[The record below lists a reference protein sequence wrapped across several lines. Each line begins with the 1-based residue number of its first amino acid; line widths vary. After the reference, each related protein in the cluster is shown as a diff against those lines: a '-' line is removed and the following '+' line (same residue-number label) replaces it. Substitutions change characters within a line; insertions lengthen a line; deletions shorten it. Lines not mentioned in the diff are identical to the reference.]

1 MLWGAASL
9 LALLAG
15 CGGGGGGASS
25 TAATPGVTAPAT
37 GADDASDW
45 RALARRCQF
54 PRAGQA
60 DVQGTLMDELKW
72 LRSYYNESYLWYREL
87 PANLRLD
94 DYARPVD
101 FFAVYKTS
109 ALTASGRAKDRFH
122 FTYATDA
129 WEATSGSGT
138 ELGYGVTWSRSVETA
153 VPRVWMVAMV
163 APGSPAALAGMRRG
177 DELSSVDGT
186 ALGDNTPQGV
196 ATLNAGL
203 FPAVAG
209 ERHRLVLAR
218 AGAALTVNLTAAQ
231 VAAPPVQN
239 VKTID
244 TPSGKVGYLQFDDH
258 NQLSEGELAKAITTL
273 KSADVADLVLDMR
286 YNGGGYLAVAS
297 ELAYMIAGPS
307 QTDGK
312 IFERLRY
319 NDKTAPRAPDLF
331 QATAVGFKSSQL
343 AAGAALPYL
352 GLKRVTI
359 LTTPDT
365 CSASESV
372 INSLRGIDVEVNLIG
387 GETCGKPYAFVP
399 ADNCGTTY
407 FAIQMQGTNNK
418 DFGDYADGFQPTCR
432 AGDDLGH
439 ELGDTSER
447 LLSTALGY
455 RANGVCPVQPTLMR
469 AQAGAGAMS
478 LVRPEIK
485 EISIRHR

>member
-1 MLWGAASL
+1 M
-9 LALLAG
+9 
-15 CGGGGGGASS
+15 
-25 TAATPGVTAPAT
+25 
-37 GADDASDW
+37 
-45 RALARRCQF
+45 
-54 PRAGQA
+54 
-60 DVQGTLMDELKW
+60 
-72 LRSYYNESYLWYREL
+72 
-87 PANLRLD
+87 
-94 DYARPVD
+94 
-101 FFAVYKTS
+101 YKTS

-177 DELSSVDGT
+177 DELSSVGGT

-319 NDKTAPRAPDLF
+319 NDKTAPQAPTCSGHRGRL
-331 QATAVGFKSSQL
+331 QVV
-343 AAGAALPYL
+343 AAGRRRGAAVS
-352 GLKRVTI
+352 GL
-359 LTTPDT
+359 
-365 CSASESV
+365 E
-372 INSLRGIDVEVNLIG
+372 
-387 GETCGKPYAFVP
+387 
-399 ADNCGTTY
+399 
-407 FAIQMQGTNNK
+407 
-418 DFGDYADGFQPTCR
+418 
-432 AGDDLGH
+432 AGDDPDHAGH
-439 ELGDTSER
+439 LFGQRIGDQ
-447 LLSTALGY
+447 
-455 RANGVCPVQPTLMR
+455 QP
-469 AQAGAGAMS
+469 A
-478 LVRPEIK
+478 
-485 EISIRHR
+485 RHRRRSQSDRRRNLRQAVRVRAGG